1 MAQSIRQ
8 FVIMP
13 LGSDYTVETQI
24 TGADLIGGLQVEVT
38 PVKRAQSR
46 LYTPKPV
53 GTQYFNIFVRTLIG

>member
-46 LYTPKPV
+46 LYNPNLLAHSTS
-53 GTQYFNIFVRTLIG
+53 TYLLEL